1 MSETVTPYKTEEGK
15 KEQVKNMFNNIAG
28 RYDFLNRVLSL
39 GIDIYWR
46 NKAIKALKKYHPE
59 HILDVACGTGD
70 FTIAA
75 LKADPEKVTGVDISE
90 QMLEVGRKKII
101 HKKLSERIT

>member
-1 MSETVTPYKTEEGK
+1 MSESVTPYKTEEGK

-39 GIDIYWR
+39 GIDVYWR
-46 NKAIKALKKYHPE
+46 NKAIKALKKYNPE

-75 LKADPEKVTGVDISE
+75 LKANPKKVTGAVSYTHLTLPTSD
-90 QMLEVGRKKII
+90 LV
-101 HKKLSERIT
+101 